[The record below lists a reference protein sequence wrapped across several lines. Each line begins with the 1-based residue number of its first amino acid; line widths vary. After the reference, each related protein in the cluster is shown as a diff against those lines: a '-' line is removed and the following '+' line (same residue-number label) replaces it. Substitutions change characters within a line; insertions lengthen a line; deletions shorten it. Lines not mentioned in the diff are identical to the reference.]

1 MVKGGGIML
10 KRDDVIL
17 NNSDT
22 KILWAIFETLQEIK
36 SMLRVPA
43 TAEQTQESKA
53 ETSLEGLKRQEL
65 MALIKALPERPEGW
79 TRFTNQEM
87 INLLKKEG
95 A

>member
-1 MVKGGGIML
+1 ML
-10 KRDDVIL
+10 KREDVVL

-22 KILWAIFETLQEIK
+22 KILWAIYETLQEIK
-36 SMLRVPA
+36 SLLQVPA

-53 ETSLEGLKRQEL
+53 ETSLEGLKRNDL
-65 MALIKALPERPEGW
+65 MALVKALPERPEGW

>member
-1 MVKGGGIML
+1 ML
-10 KRDDVIL
+10 KREDVVL

-22 KILWAIFETLQEIK
+22 KILWAIYETLQEIK
-36 SMLRVPA
+36 SLLQVPA

-53 ETSLEGLKRQEL
+53 ETSLEGLKRNDL
-65 MALIKALPERPEGW
+65 MALVKALPEKPEGW

>member
-1 MVKGGGIML
+1 ML

-22 KILWAIFETLQEIK
+22 KILWAIYETLQEIK
-36 SMLRVPA
+36 SMLQVPA

-53 ETSLEGLKRQEL
+53 ETSLEGLKRNDL
-65 MALIKALPERPEGW
+65 MALVKALPDKVKPEGW
-79 TRFTNQEM
+79 SKLPNAELIR
-87 INLLKKEG
+87 LLKEG

>member
-1 MVKGGGIML
+1 ML

-79 TRFTNQEM
+79 SKLSNAELIR
-87 INLLKKEG
+87 LLKEG

>member
-1 MVKGGGIML
+1 ML

>member
-1 MVKGGGIML
+1 ML
-10 KRDDVIL
+10 KRDYVIL

-22 KILWAIFETLQEIK
+22 KILWAIYETLQEIK
-36 SMLRVPA
+36 SMLQVPA
-43 TAEQTQESKA
+43 TAEQTQESKV

>member
-1 MVKGGGIML
+1 ML

-36 SMLRVPA
+36 SMLQVPA

-53 ETSLEGLKRQEL
+53 ETSLEGLKRNDL
-65 MALIKALPERPEGW
+65 MALVKALPDKVKPEGW
-79 TRFTNQEM
+79 SKLPNAELIR
-87 INLLKKEG
+87 LLKEG

>member
-1 MVKGGGIML
+1 ML

-22 KILWAIFETLQEIK
+22 KILWAIYETLQEIK
-36 SMLRVPA
+36 ALLQVPA
-43 TAEQTQESKA
+43 TAEQTQESKV

>member
-1 MVKGGGIML
+1 ML

-36 SMLRVPA
+36 ALLQVPA

-53 ETSLEGLKRQEL
+53 ETSLEGLKRNDL
-65 MALIKALPERPEGW
+65 MALVKALPTEVKPEGW

>member
-1 MVKGGGIML
+1 ML
-10 KRDDVIL
+10 NKSELTL
-17 NNSDT
+17 NNT
-22 KILWAIFETLQEIK
+22 ERKLLWGIYETLQEIK
-36 SMLRVPA
+36 ALLQVPA

-53 ETSLEGLKRQEL
+53 ETSLEGLKRNDL
-65 MALIKALPERPEGW
+65 MALVKALPTEVKPEGW

>member
-1 MVKGGGIML
+1 ML

-36 SMLRVPA
+36 SMLVPA
-43 TAEQTQESKA
+43 TAEQTQESKV
-53 ETSLEGLKRQEL
+53 ETSLEGLKRNDL
-65 MALIKALPERPEGW
+65 MALVKALPADKKPESW
-79 TRFTNQEM
+79 SKLSNKEL

>member
-1 MVKGGGIML
+1 ML

-36 SMLRVPA
+36 SMLQVPA

>member
-1 MVKGGGIML
+1 ML

-36 SMLRVPA
+36 ALLQVPA

-53 ETSLEGLKRQEL
+53 ETSLEGLKRNDL
-65 MALIKALPERPEGW
+65 MALVKALPDKVKPEGW
-79 TRFTNQEM
+79 SKLPNAELIR
-87 INLLKKEG
+87 LLKEG

>member
-1 MVKGGGIML
+1 ML

-36 SMLRVPA
+36 SLLQVPA
-43 TAEQTQESKA
+43 TAEQTQESKV
-53 ETSLEGLKRQEL
+53 ETSLEGLKRNDL
-65 MALIKALPERPEGW
+65 MALVKALPEKPESW
-79 TRFTNQEM
+79 SKLSNKEL